1 MTALRKILVV
11 DDDPVVGKSFNRV
24 LDGKGYVVVTAHD
37 GPEALNRLAEG
48 EYDLVVTDIRM
59 PGMDGIEVTE
69 RVKAKRPWIPVVIVT
84 GYGTAD
90 NENRAR
96 AAGVAGFLR
105 KPLAPTDIENSAR
118 LALAPAAETAPA
130 APAIAAEEA
139 LEPAEMPPLAAPRRG
154 IARGLETAAMM
165 VVGPLVALAFIVAAP
180 FVGLALLAWI
190 GVAAFARSPL
200 GRVTKNLAMFVMA
213 PLVGLVYAIAAP
225 FVGLTALAAMG
236 LRAARERDVVRR
248 ATRSGL
254 RHAQNV
260 ALFFAAPFIG
270 LAYAVAFPFIG
281 AWLLVRSMRKN
292 RAADRA

>member
-24 LDGKGYVVVTAHD
+24 LDGKGYLVVTAHD

-84 GYGTAD
+84 GYGTED
-90 NENRAR
+90 NETRAR

-118 LALAPAAETAPA
+118 LALAPAATPA
-130 APAIAAEEA
+130 ATTEVAPEA
-139 LEPAEMPPLAAPRRG
+139 AEMPALPGPRHG
-154 IARGLETAAMM
+154 MAKGLEAAGMM
-165 VVGPLVALAFIVAAP
+165 VVAPLVALAFVVAAP
-180 FVGLALLAWI
+180 FVGLALLVWMGI
-190 GVAAFARSPL
+190 AALAHSPA
-200 GRVTKNLAMFVMA
+200 GRVAKNLAMFLVA
-213 PLVGLVYAIAAP
+213 PLVGLAYTIAAP
-225 FVGLTALAAMG
+225 FVGLVALAGMG
-236 LRAARERDVVRR
+236 MRVARERNVAPRV
-248 ATRSGL
+248 TRSVL
-254 RHAQNV
+254 RHGRNV

-270 LAYAVAFPFIG
+270 LAYAIAFPFIG
-281 AWLLVRSMRKN
+281 AWLLVRSLRKN
-292 RAADRA
+292 RATD